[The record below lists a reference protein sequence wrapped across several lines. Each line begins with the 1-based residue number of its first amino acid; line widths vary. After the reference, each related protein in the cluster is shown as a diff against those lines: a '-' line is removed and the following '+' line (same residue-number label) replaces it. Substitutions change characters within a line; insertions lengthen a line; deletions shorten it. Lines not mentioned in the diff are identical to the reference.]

1 MSPNAKH
8 LPFFPSVR
16 LHTLKTHS
24 GKQFVIENH
33 TTSRCSIQLTCASS
47 HPGPVNAVTFSSP
60 PGTYLLT
67 GSSDRDIHL
76 TRALPTFSAGSQG
89 VPPTTTTPIQKYEA
103 HGYSVLDIAVAADNA
118 RFVSVGGDRQV
129 FLWDVESGT
138 TVRRWTGH
146 ASRVEA
152 VDFGGEGDSVVVSG
166 ESPLATYL
174 LGHATEK
181 WR

>member
-1 MSPNAKH
+1 M
-8 LPFFPSVR
+8 
-16 LHTLKTHS
+16 
-24 GKQFVIENH
+24 NH
-33 TTSRCSIQLTCASS
+33 I
-47 HPGPVNAVTFSSP
+47 GPVNAVTFSSS

-76 TRALPTFSAGSQG
+76 TRALPTSSAGSKG
-89 VPPTTTTPIQKYEA
+89 VPPTTTTPIQKYAA
-103 HGYSVLDIAVAADNA
+103 HGYSVLDIAVAGDNA

-146 ASRVEA
+146 SSRIEA

-166 ESPLATYL
+166 EDPLAAYCVDSL
-174 LGHATEK
+174 KEWH
-181 WR
+181 